1 MLRCKRVIGSPNSA
15 YPRGKGINA
24 GANSTY
30 PRGKGTNA
38 GANSTYPRG
47 KGINAGANSAIPRGL
62 GYAGIITHG
71 LYRKKEQYDKHTPPF
86 AINLQYTAPSSLPFL

>member
-1 MLRCKRVIGSPNSA
+1 MKALSAYFSELDVPAITFSALLRCKRVIESPNSA
-15 YPRGKGINA
+15 
-24 GANSTY
+24 
-30 PRGKGTNA
+30 
-38 GANSTYPRG
+38 YPRG

-86 AINLQYTAPSSLPFL
+86 AINLQYTAPNSLPFL